1 MPDEAPRRRGRP
13 PRPEPAEQ
21 IGYRAT
27 AAIRRELQLAMAF
40 TGARTSQEVIDSAV
54 HEFLARLRES
64 VPGFADAAE
73 AAAANVG
80 ERPDNVTRLRPG
92 R

>member
-1 MPDEAPRRRGRP
+1 VPDEAPRRRGRP
-13 PRPEPAEQ
+13 SRPAPAEP
-21 IGYRAT
+21 IGYRVT
-27 AAIRRELQLAMAF
+27 AATRRELQLAMAF
-40 TGARTSQEVIDSAV
+40 TGARTSQEIIDTAV

-64 VPGFADAAE
+64 APGFADAAE

-80 ERPDNVTRLRPG
+80 ERPENVTRLRPG

>member
-1 MPDEAPRRRGRP
+1 V
-13 PRPEPAEQ
+13 
-21 IGYRAT
+21 
-27 AAIRRELQLAMAF
+27 AF
-40 TGARTSQEVIDSAV
+40 TGARTSQEIIDSAV
-54 HEFLARLRES
+54 REFLERLRES

-80 ERPDNVTRLRPG
+80 ERPENVTRLHPR